1 MGLIELHFH
10 DADFSLGPSFGDES
24 DALDADR
31 PDFEL
36 EEEDSS
42 RGPGLGAVVVG
53 VLFLLV
59 LAVAVRKYTGDS
71 PGVEV
76 EMNE

>member
-10 DADFSLGPSFGDES
+10 EPKFSLGPSFGGSSDE
-24 DALDADR
+24 DR
-31 PDFEL
+31 DGPDFEP

-42 RGPGLGAVVVG
+42 RLPSLGAVVVG
-53 VLFLLV
+53 LLFLLV
-59 LAVAVRKYTGDS
+59 LAVAARKLKGDS

-76 EMNE
+76 EMDQ

>member
-1 MGLIELHFH
+1 MGLIEFHFN
-10 DADFSLGPSFGDES
+10 DPNVNLRPSFGSED
-24 DALDADR
+24 DGT
-31 PDFEL
+31 DFEV

-42 RGPGLGAVVVG
+42 RLPSLGAVVVG
-53 VLFLLV
+53 LLFLLV
-59 LAVAVRKYTGDS
+59 LAVAVRKLGSDP